1 MSESALRIGVS
12 LPTRQGAGYAGKPIQ
27 HAVELGERA
36 EALGLDSVWAGESL
50 LARPRFEPL
59 TLLAAVAARTERVTL
74 GTCVMLP
81 ALHAPVT
88 LAQRL
93 ATLDALSR
101 GRLVVGAGIG
111 VDLPATRREYAA
123 AGVPFERRV
132 GRLVET
138 VRACRTLWSS
148 KPEAARD
155 DAPGRL
161 TADWDLRGIELE
173 PRPHREGGPP
183 FWIGATVAR
192 EAALRRT
199 GRGFDGWIPTAP
211 DPGTWATGW
220 HAIQRAAR
228 EARREPGAITP
239 SVYLT
244 VSLDRDPAAAEA
256 RLGAFY
262 TSYYGLPFDVMRRV
276 QGCFAGSPED
286 CAAWLAGYVRA
297 GVSHLVL
304 RSPDLERDL
313 EPLVLEVIPRLRG
326 ITGARAASP
335 STSGPRPRGRPG
347 SARAGV
353 ARRSTGAPRTPAH
366 STRPRETAA

>member
-1 MSESALRIGVS
+1 MGERTLRFGVS
-12 LPTRQGAGYAGKPIQ
+12 LPTRQGAGHAGAPIER
-27 HAVELGERA
+27 AVALGERA
-36 EALGLDSVWAGESL
+36 EALGLDSVWAGESM

-81 ALHAPVT
+81 ALHAPVA

-93 ATLDALSR
+93 ATLDALSH
-101 GRLVVGAGIG
+101 GRLVVGTGIG

-138 VRACRTLWSS
+138 VRACRTLWST

-155 DAPGRL
+155 EAPGRL

-173 PRPHREGGPP
+173 PKPHREGGPP
-183 FWIGATVAR
+183 FWVGATVAR

-199 GRGFDGWIPTAP
+199 GRVFDGWIPTAP
-211 DPGTWATGW
+211 DSETWARGW
-220 HAIQRAAR
+220 DAIQRAAR
-228 EARREPGAITP
+228 GAGREPGAITP

-244 VSLDRDPAAAEA
+244 ASLDRDPAAAEA

-262 TSYYGLPFDVMRRV
+262 TSYYGLPFEVMRRV
-276 QGCFAGSPED
+276 QGCFAGSPEG

-313 EPLVLEVIPRLRG
+313 EPLALTVIPPLRG
-326 ITGARAASP
+326 VTGGAASP
-335 STSGPRPRGRPG
+335 STSGPRPRGRP
-347 SARAGV
+347 
-353 ARRSTGAPRTPAH
+353 
-366 STRPRETAA
+366 